1 MAYQNGKTYY
11 LIPLCATGDAAYNRK
26 ILNKQV
32 QPIALNTRGV
42 GSHYNN
48 RNVNVYSLDWSTDM
62 QWKVMIYDGFA
73 RILCAGNT
81 AYGLDYYYSTS
92 NPGNPNN
99 RNCDIYQ
106 VNGNYE
112 DSKINFRTIN
122 ASENLY
128 KIQCYRN
135 DADNDLYLTAM
146 GTSNGSDVR
155 WQPLDSS
162 KATQQTWWLV
172 PIESVVENTTPSV
185 EYTGIL
191 ARNTT
196 PPVATGL
203 ITAHNIPD
211 CTKTATNF
219 IEEDCEMHAGS
230 SIPNGTDFSDNS
242 DDVVSKIK
250 MAINTFIE
258 KVYPS
263 GTSIRDANK
272 YYYLFGEKR
281 YGTVNSVCH
290 NGVDIRG
297 PDMSPI
303 KALFGGRVTKS
314 GGSVFSIYNDVMGV
328 TFNYVH
334 MASHTYSVNQEVR
347 PGAVIGYQSDVGDAD
362 SSHLHFEVTEGQKTA
377 QTDTANVN
385 TRMASILPYGYM
397 LG

>member
-172 PIESVVENTTPSV
+172 PIEDVKEPSSGGDTGSNSKILPITETVNQWYNGHNNTIRQSGCALCSGLMASMYYGDSPDNTVDYFYSHYWNEYGYTWVSPNSTFTEESTFSLSLIKSEIDNGRPIIVRAYRTTDPENSQAQHWV
-185 EYTGIL
+185 L
-191 ARNTT
+191 AYGYKNNAATESDIY
-196 PPVATGL
+196 VAD
-203 ITAHNIPD
+203 PY
-211 CTKTATNF
+211 
-219 IEEDCEMHAGS
+219 
-230 SIPNGTDFSDNS
+230 NS
-242 DDVVSKIK
+242 DSSSNTAKMQMLTDAMYRFTPYAFARMKKTNSK
-250 MAINTFIE
+250 
-258 KVYPS
+258 
-263 GTSIRDANK
+263 
-272 YYYLFGEKR
+272 
-281 YGTVNSVCH
+281 
-290 NGVDIRG
+290 
-297 PDMSPI
+297 
-303 KALFGGRVTKS
+303 
-314 GGSVFSIYNDVMGV
+314 
-328 TFNYVH
+328 
-334 MASHTYSVNQEVR
+334 
-347 PGAVIGYQSDVGDAD
+347 
-362 SSHLHFEVTEGQKTA
+362 
-377 QTDTANVN
+377 
-385 TRMASILPYGYM
+385 
-397 LG
+397 

>member
-92 NPGNPNN
+92 NPNNPNN

-172 PIESVVENTTPSV
+172 PIEDVSESGGTIPTSATVENINQNDFGNQVGTNTFC
-185 EYTGIL
+185 YATCIL
-191 ARNTT
+191 AILRYYKGTTYTMDRLINEGIVRASDGYVNYRNT
-196 PPVATGL
+196 AYYD
-203 ITAHNIPD
+203 ITANIAIDYTDICNEIEAGRPVIIYGRSSRAD
-211 CTKTATNF
+211 HYVVADGFTSRTAAGIIVMDPWTGTHTTLPESTLRTYTHYRKYTN
-219 IEEDCEMHAGS
+219 
-230 SIPNGTDFSDNS
+230 
-242 DDVVSKIK
+242 K
-250 MAINTFIE
+250 
-258 KVYPS
+258 
-263 GTSIRDANK
+263 
-272 YYYLFGEKR
+272 
-281 YGTVNSVCH
+281 
-290 NGVDIRG
+290 
-297 PDMSPI
+297 
-303 KALFGGRVTKS
+303 
-314 GGSVFSIYNDVMGV
+314 
-328 TFNYVH
+328 
-334 MASHTYSVNQEVR
+334 
-347 PGAVIGYQSDVGDAD
+347 
-362 SSHLHFEVTEGQKTA
+362 
-377 QTDTANVN
+377 
-385 TRMASILPYGYM
+385 
-397 LG
+397 